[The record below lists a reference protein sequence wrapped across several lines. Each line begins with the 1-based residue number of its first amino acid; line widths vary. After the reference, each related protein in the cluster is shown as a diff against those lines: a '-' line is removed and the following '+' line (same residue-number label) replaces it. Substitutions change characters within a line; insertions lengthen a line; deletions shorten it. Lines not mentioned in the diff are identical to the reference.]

1 MTGTI
6 TRLKLKNTENMPLIR
21 VNSLDKKYNEGKNN
35 EVHVLKSIEF
45 DIPRGQM
52 IAIMGPSG
60 CGKTTLLNVVGGLD
74 KYSAGSINIGGNN
87 IGEISEREMTNFRL
101 DNIGFIFQLFNLFD
115 SQTALENVTLPLL
128 LQGYSPD
135 DAIEKA
141 KMMLQEV
148 GLGDRMNHLPGEL
161 SGGQQQRVAISRA
174 LITEPLLILG
184 DEPTGDL
191 DSETSAD
198 IMKLFQRTIRENPQ
212 MSIVIVT
219 HSQTIAEQCD
229 RILRIEHGKVASD
242 EVLK

>member
-74 KYSAGSINIGGNN
+74 KYSSGSINIGGNN